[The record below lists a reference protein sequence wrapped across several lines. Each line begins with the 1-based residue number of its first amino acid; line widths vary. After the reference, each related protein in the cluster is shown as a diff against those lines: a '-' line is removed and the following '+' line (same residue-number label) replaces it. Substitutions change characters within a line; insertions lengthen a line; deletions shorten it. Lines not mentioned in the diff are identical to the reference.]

1 MAQTSTF
8 GNTRFYD
15 QLLDIV
21 VRPDRAFRRVAERPR
36 ILPPLLFV
44 LVTTV
49 IVYIVL
55 SGAFSQR
62 IEKVVEEA
70 AIVSTS
76 RLIGL
81 ILWLGGIFGM
91 LQAMIALLVGGL
103 ILHAIARFLGSE
115 ASLQQTMAC
124 YLTASIPSGVRALLI
139 ANVAL
144 VLGPENTPFI
154 TMPLVESDVAPF
166 EVMLAALDPF
176 VLWGTILL
184 GVGIKQVH
192 QLAVAHAFGVSLGF
206 LTISICVSII
216 PAVLNL

>member
-1 MAQTSTF
+1 MAQTSAF

-81 ILWLGGIFGM
+81 ILWLGGIFGV
-91 LQAMIALLVGGL
+91 LQATIALLVGGL

-154 TMPLVESDVAPF
+154 TMPLVESYVAPL

-176 VLWGTILL
+176 VLWSAILL